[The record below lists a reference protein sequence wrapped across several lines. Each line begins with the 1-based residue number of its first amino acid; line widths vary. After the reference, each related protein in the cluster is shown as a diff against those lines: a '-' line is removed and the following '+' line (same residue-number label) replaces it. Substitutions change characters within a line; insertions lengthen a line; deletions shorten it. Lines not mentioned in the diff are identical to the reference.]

1 MGNALAAL
9 ALGIAFE
16 KLADL
21 EKQHDK
27 DRLGKLR
34 LGSWQETNT
43 KCPNGGD
50 GHKKMFVERLAVRQ
64 SLGCFLERVEADNQI
79 RNQIDEQ

>member
-21 EKQHDK
+21 EKQHNK
-27 DRLGKLR
+27 NRFRKLR
-34 LGSWQETNT
+34 FSTWQEADAE
-43 KCPNGGD
+43 CPDSGD
-50 GHKKMFVERLAVRQ
+50 GHQEMFIERLAVRQ
-64 SLGCFLERVEADNQI
+64 SLGGFLERVEADDQI
-79 RNQIDEQ
+79 RDQIDEQ